1 MKINTQKILLISLV
15 WTGCSI
21 LYAAGPMLEPNIDTR
36 VDFLYQIGLFDRPM
50 PGEENEPDTADLLI
64 PSNKMMLRVRK
75 RFTKKDVFVLKYDI
89 KEYTL
94 RENSY
99 KRYYDPFTYEF
110 EHRCKIGA
118 GYSLT
123 KVFSPYIYYEYFFP
137 MNNTSNH
144 STITGT
150 RIVLSN
156 ITMFE
161 PTYAISV
168 SSERIAH
175 SVILRLHQILTPTM
189 FIMLKNSYSFASIDT
204 STVRNNIFDAY
215 TGFRIGQKTVLHL
228 GFRNNTNLGDIKS
241 YAGWFQFGQQL
252 PENYTLFSR
261 IRLYHKPQNVY
272 DSLGYNGYSLEL
284 RLLKK
289 PVGDKEKLKNLAL
302 AFYNVFYYNSQKIK
316 ADVFGVE
323 LNYII
328 PKKQ

>member
-1 MKINTQKILLISLV
+1 MKAKTQNILLVLFI
-15 WTGCSI
+15 WAGCSI

-36 VDFLYQIGLFDRPM
+36 VDFLYQIGVFDRPM
-50 PGEENEPDTADLLI
+50 SGEENEPDTADLLI
-64 PSNKMMLRVRK
+64 PNNKMMVRLRK
-75 RFTKKDVFVLKYDI
+75 RFTKKDVLVLKYDI

-99 KRYYDPFTYEF
+99 KRYYDPFSYEF

-123 KVFSPYIYYEYFFP
+123 KVLSPYIYYEYFFP
-137 MNNTSNH
+137 MNNISNH
-144 STITGT
+144 SLISGS

-161 PTYAISV
+161 PTYAISL
-168 SSERIAH
+168 SAERIAH
-175 SVILRLHQILTPTM
+175 SVILRLHQVVTPTM
-189 FIMLKNSYSFASIDT
+189 SIMIKNSYSFAYIDT
-204 STVRNNIFDAY
+204 STVRNNIFDCY
-215 TGFRIGQKTVLHL
+215 TGFRLTPKTALHF
-228 GFRNNTNLGDIKS
+228 GFRNNTNLSDIKS
-241 YAGWFQFGQQL
+241 YTGWFQFGQQL
-252 PENYTLFSR
+252 PDNYTLFSR
-261 IRLYHKPQNVY
+261 FRAYLKPENIY

-289 PVGDKEKLKNLAL
+289 PVGDKDKLKNLAL
-302 AFYNVFYYNSQKIK
+302 CFYNVFYYNSQKIK